1 MDHHPVLIFSYHT
14 HLGPR
19 RQRAWES
26 MTQPPACKCVIW
38 TWNHICVDVLRRTTS
53 EKKAITARL
62 NLAHLG
68 LHLPTGNGCFAIIAG
83 FELQGDRAWADVGNG
98 HVGRRTGKFYEG
110 GEERAKLGQRK
121 KERLREHITNTNV
134 GLFCLAAF
142 FGLWTFHLP
151 HRPLVAAQILHMD
164 DFLFFYPLGDL
175 THFSFAPN
183 FSKEQIRFGKQKR
196 CLYTVHRWRQCHEC
210 QLPCADL
217 EIPFNLISYCLHLS
231 WGNNKNGLFPG
242 SPGGENKYE
251 NGEFVCLWQVRMR
264 MCLCMK

>member
-1 MDHHPVLIFSYHT
+1 
-14 HLGPR
+14 
-19 RQRAWES
+19 

-164 DFLFFYPLGDL
+164 DFFFFTPSGISLISL
-175 THFSFAPN
+175 LHPTSAK
-183 FSKEQIRFGKQKR
+183 SR
-196 CLYTVHRWRQCHEC
+196 L
-210 QLPCADL
+210 DL
-217 EIPFNLISYCLHLS
+217 ENRRDAYTQYTGGDNAMNVNYPALIWRYHSIWYPTVYTWAEETIRMDYSLGILAGKTNMKMVNLCVYGRYVWECACA
-231 WGNNKNGLFPG
+231 WNN
-242 SPGGENKYE
+242 
-251 NGEFVCLWQVRMR
+251 
-264 MCLCMK
+264 